1 VAFTPPHDRDLC
13 DLVPGKPSTVAS
25 VASRRWRGTALR
37 AGGVTLGAAVAL
49 GLATGGSSA
58 VTAATAPAATAP
70 ATAPAH
76 RQVVVVSAPTR
87 TATVGTLEGW
97 AWRDGRWRRV
107 LGPFRAYLGGSGIGA
122 ASEYIDRTPRGVY
135 GLTEAF
141 GWSADP
147 GTRLPY
153 RKVGWSAWWV
163 SDVTSPDYNTM
174 QFCRPGTCPFGAA
187 EHLRAISLYRHALVI
202 DYNRGP
208 VVPGAGSAFFI
219 HTSAGEATQGCV
231 AIDESALVAVLRW
244 LRPSSRPV
252 VSIAVGDAAWVA
264 AGLPS

>member
-1 VAFTPPHDRDLC
+1 MARENASVTFTPP
-13 DLVPGKPSTVAS
+13 
-25 VASRRWRGTALR
+25 SRRAISSR
-37 AGGVTLGAAVAL
+37 AGTLSLGTLSLGLAVAL
-49 GLATGGSSA
+49 GIGFSPAGGSA
-58 VTAATAPAATAP
+58 VAGASPTAAASAAAPV
-70 ATAPAH
+70 H
-76 RQVVVVSAPTR
+76 RQVVVVSAPSR

-97 AWRDGRWRRV
+97 AWRDGQWRRV

-135 GLTEAF
+135 RLSEAF

-163 SDVTSPDYNTM
+163 SDVTSSDYNTM

-187 EHLRAISLYRHALVI
+187 EHLRAISLYRHAIVI
-202 DYNRGP
+202 DYNRDP

-219 HTSAGEATQGCV
+219 HASAGEATQGCV

-244 LRPSSRPV
+244 LRPSARPV
-252 VSIAVGDAAWVA
+252 VSIAVGDAAWGA

>member
-1 VAFTPPHDRDLC
+1 VC
-13 DLVPGKPSTVAS
+13 
-25 VASRRWRGTALR
+25 
-37 AGGVTLGAAVAL
+37 AGVAVAL
-49 GLATGGSSA
+49 GLLVTGGSGA
-58 VTAATAPAATAP
+58 AAGPVTASAGPGAMAQASP
-70 ATAPAH
+70 PAH

-107 LGPFRAYLGGSGIGA
+107 LGPFRAYLGASGIGA

-135 GLTEAF
+135 ALTEAF
-141 GWSADP
+141 GWAADP

-163 SDVTSPDYNTM
+163 SDVTSPHYNTM
-174 QFCRPGTCPFGAA
+174 QFCRPGTCSFGAA
-187 EHLRAISLYRHALVI
+187 EHLRAISLYAHAIVI
-202 DYNRGP
+202 DYNRDP

-219 HTSAGEATQGCV
+219 HASAGEATQGCV

-252 VSIAVGDAAWVA
+252 VSIAVGDAAREA